1 MQAFAEYGD
10 ETTGGVAYFVRLILY
25 VSSFIGV
32 LSAVSSAWRLSPEK
46 CYPAVLV
53 RWSKTKG
60 EVQHKINLLAPEL
73 FF

>member
-1 MQAFAEYGD
+1 
-10 ETTGGVAYFVRLILY
+10 LY

-32 LSAVSSAWRLSPEK
+32 LSAVSSAWRLNPEK